1 MRGVQLFK
9 RVEKRGQPFYLI
21 ELKLYLISK
30 SRAKALDLREERGVR
45 ISQRRGPL
53 GRRIL
58 SLVLVLV
65 LVRVFIFVFIY
76 IRVLVIVS
84 VSVLVPVP
92 VPVPVPIP
100 VLALVLGLVLVLV
113 LVPD

>member
-1 MRGVQLFK
+1 MRGAQLFEM
-9 RVEKRGQPFYLI
+9 VEKRGQPFYLI

-58 SLVLVLV
+58 ILILILVLFNRFAHPAGLSVPWFLDSLLLHLMHCLLLPV
-65 LVRVFIFVFIY
+65 WL
-76 IRVLVIVS
+76 LVIVAWC
-84 VSVLVPVP
+84 LVPQYDVQ
-92 VPVPVPIP
+92 
-100 VLALVLGLVLVLV
+100 
-113 LVPD
+113 